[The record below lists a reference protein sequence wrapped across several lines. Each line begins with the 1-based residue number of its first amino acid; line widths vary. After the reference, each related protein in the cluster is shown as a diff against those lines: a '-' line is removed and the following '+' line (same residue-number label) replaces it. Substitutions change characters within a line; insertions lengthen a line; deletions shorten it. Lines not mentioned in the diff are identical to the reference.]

1 MKLLFESWRR
11 YLEENKERELLLERI
26 NSLSSNKRFVNEIL
40 TEIEIT
46 DPRRNFPLSENELN
60 KIKNLAGF
68 QGQPDFL
75 GSGSQGSAWQ
85 FNDKVL
91 KITADAS
98 EAQAAYSIIEKDH
111 PNVYKIFLV
120 ARRDKED
127 IEVSLKHMPYIIVYE
142 LLDFSN
148 NAMIDVTENLFH
160 KVKKNN
166 IYYFWEESS
175 LEEAKQLMQGLL
187 NFVNKDPES
196 LGAPEKG
203 RSIIPK
209 LESLGEQMGLDEK
222 EKELLKIFWTFTQ
235 GAYNNTLDNPLN
247 VLEHV
252 RKTLSSIKIEY
263 LHQLAL
269 GLTWLNRNGV
279 RFTDIKTSNIMEKD
293 DQIAIIDIGYSSVR
307 DRKTIPS
314 LGELINETPI

>member
-1 MKLLFESWRR
+1 VKLLFENWRR
-11 YLEENKERELLLERI
+11 YLEEGKERKFLLERI
-26 NSLSSNKRFVNEIL
+26 NSLSSNKRFVSDVL
-40 TEIEIT
+40 TEIEVA
-46 DPRRNFPLSENELN
+46 DPRRKFPLTENELN
-60 KIKNLAGF
+60 KIKNLARL

-98 EAQAAYSIIEKDH
+98 EAQAAFSIIGKDH

-127 IEVSLKHMPYIIVYE
+127 LEASLKHMSYIIVYE
-142 LLDFSN
+142 LLDFPN

-166 IYYFWEESS
+166 IYYFWEESN
-175 LEEAKQLMQGLL
+175 LEKAKQLMQELL
-187 NFVNKDPES
+187 KFTNEKPES
-196 LGAPEKG
+196 LGMPEKG
-203 RSIIPK
+203 QSIVPR
-209 LESLGEQMGLDEK
+209 LENLGDQLGFDEK
-222 EKELLKIFWTFTQ
+222 EKELLIIFWTFTQ
-235 GAYNNTLDNPLN
+235 GAYNDTLDSPLN